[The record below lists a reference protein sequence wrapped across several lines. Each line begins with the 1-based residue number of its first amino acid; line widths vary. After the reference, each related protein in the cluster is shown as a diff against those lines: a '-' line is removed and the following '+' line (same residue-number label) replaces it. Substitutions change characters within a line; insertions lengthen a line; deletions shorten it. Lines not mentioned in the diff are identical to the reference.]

1 MARGIH
7 TRKRSRAGTSK
18 SRRTFKKRRTTRRSR
33 RSNAFTSQSGT
44 GGSLNYKGKKTSRSA
59 YKKHLWDSTLFKE
72 HYRSLGSVVT
82 SFNTPATVSSMAILA
97 EKAIDNGSGSSF
109 WGAAGGAIA
118 PDVTFSLP
126 AFTGDIIIRG
136 GKMGLRIANVLD
148 TALNAETL
156 QGTVLLVRTTK
167 NWTPGAITTP
177 QPLGWDTSLVPDFD
191 TRVGKI
197 VYRKNFLLTDAQ
209 TALVE
214 YRIPL
219 QKIDAND
226 FQLTYNTFV
235 WIIMAGNVSN
245 ATADTLTVTKYF
257 NLSFSAD
264 AF

>member
-1 MARGIH
+1 MAFSKK
-7 TRKRSRAGTSK
+7 RKSSNV
-18 SRRTFKKRRTTRRSR
+18 RRRLTYGKKRRTTRRGRGKKVS
-33 RSNAFTSQSGT
+33 AFTSQSGS
-44 GGSLNYKGKKTSRSA
+44 GGAVNYKARKTSRRA
-59 YKKHLWDSTLFKE
+59 YRKHLWDSTLFKE
-72 HYRSLGSVVT
+72 HYRSIGSVVT
-82 SFNTPATVSSMAILA
+82 SFNTPATVSTVSVLA

-109 WGAAGGAIA
+109 WGAAGGALA
-118 PDVTFSLP
+118 PDVTFALP

-136 GKMGLRIANVLD
+136 GKIGLRIANVLD
-148 TALNAETL
+148 PAVSAETL
-156 QGTVLLVRTTK
+156 QGTVMLVRTTK

-177 QPLGWDTSLVPDFD
+177 QPLGWDTSLIPDFD

-226 FQLTYNTFV
+226 FQLVYNTYV
-235 WIIMAGNVSN
+235 WIIMAGNTSQ
-245 ATADTLTVTKYF
+245 ATADTMTVTKYF